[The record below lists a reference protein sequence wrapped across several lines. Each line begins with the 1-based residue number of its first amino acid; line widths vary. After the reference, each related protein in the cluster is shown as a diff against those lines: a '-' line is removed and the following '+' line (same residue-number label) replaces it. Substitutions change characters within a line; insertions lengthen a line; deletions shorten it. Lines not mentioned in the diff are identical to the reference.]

1 MWFVNFVL
9 IVATLISLLVFGWGA
24 YLESLRP
31 EIKAASPFGGPVP
44 LPIPRPKTVAQ
55 EPVEVDVITQPRP
68 PSGQRK
74 TKLRRDL

>member
-1 MWFVNFVL
+1 MWFLNFVL
-9 IVATLISLLVFGWGA
+9 IVGTLISLLVFGWGA

-31 EIKAASPFGGPVP
+31 EIKAASPFGASVP

-55 EPVEVDVITQPRP
+55 ETVEIEVIRQPRP
-68 PSGQRK
+68 PPSQGK